1 MNIVAFVH
9 HTDKELVCRGCRA
22 FKPLNPG
29 GTIPATGDLEVV
41 AKPSLMWIIR
51 ICYHAFFI
59 KLEVNIVPV
68 MRTKCMTFRIVSYT
82 VYLIPVTERAV
93 FLFKHAHQDN
103 ITWIDQV
110 IARRRGVLGNYPHKR
125 NTRVIRSEEHTSE
138 LQSRRDLV
146 C

>member
-1 MNIVAFVH
+1 MDIIALVH
-9 HTDKELVCRGCRA
+9 HSYKELVCRGCRA

-68 MRTKCMTFRIVSYT
+68 MRTECMSFRIVSYA
-82 VYLIPVTERAV
+82 VDLITIATRAV
-93 FLFKHAHQDN
+93 FLFKQD
-103 ITWIDQV
+103 TQ
-110 IARRRGVLGNYPHKR
+110 
-125 NTRVIRSEEHTSE
+125 
-138 LQSRRDLV
+138 
-146 C
+146 